1 MRIAKFALIVCGLT
15 LALPA
20 AAQDMRQKL
29 QEEIRLQHERA
40 RELQQIGQND
50 ERMSQ
55 DLNNQA
61 QALEDHAN
69 RLDQRAR
76 DFRAMASAQMF
87 NQQNA
92 QQLNGIANE
101 LDGYARSDRSNV
113 GFRRRVANDMANS
126 AHGAYDA
133 ARAHEDHANRLQQML
148 NSWAQPPPQQQ
159 PMQQQ
164 NPWQ

>member
-1 MRIAKFALIVCGLT
+1 MRIAKLALMVCGLT

-40 RELQQIGQND
+40 HELQQIGQND
-50 ERMSQ
+50 ERMAQ

-61 QALEDHAN
+61 QGLEDQAN

-76 DFRAMASAQMF
+76 EFRAMASAQMF

-126 AHGAYDA
+126 ARGAYDA
-133 ARAHEDHANRLQQML
+133 ARTHEDHANRLQQML
-148 NSWAQPPPQQQ
+148 NAMNQPPPPP